1 MTKKEYAKQFRDLP
15 DALSA
20 VEVAEALRVSVKTVY
35 KLIRADTIPAVRVGR
50 EYRVAK
56 GALINFLR
64 SAEKKGEKRYVL
76 SDNSSRSA

>member
-1 MTKKEYAKQFRDLP
+1 MTKKEYGKKFRDLP

-20 VEVAEALRVSVKTVY
+20 KELAQALRVNVKTVY
-35 KLIRADTIPAVRVGR
+35 KLIRNGEIPAVRVGR

-56 GALINFLR
+56 GTLVDYLR
-64 SAEKKGEKRYVL
+64 STERKAGNKYVL

>member
-1 MTKKEYAKQFRDLP
+1 MTKKEYAKRFRELP

-20 VEVAEALRVSVKTVY
+20 VETAEALRVNVKTVY
-35 KLIRADTIPAVRVGR
+35 KLIRADAIPAVRVGR

-56 GALINFLR
+56 GALIDFLR
-64 SAEKKGEKRYVL
+64 SAEKKNEKRYVL

>member
-1 MTKKEYAKQFRDLP
+1 MTKKEYGKKFRDLP

-20 VEVAEALRVSVKTVY
+20 KELAQVLRVNVKTVY
-35 KLIRADTIPAVRVGR
+35 KLIRTGEIPAVRVGR

-56 GALINFLR
+56 GTLVDYLR
-64 SAEKKGEKRYVL
+64 STERKAGNKYVH

>member
-1 MTKKEYAKQFRDLP
+1 MTKKEYGKKFRDLP

-20 VEVAEALRVSVKTVY
+20 KELAQALRVNVKTVY
-35 KLIRADTIPAVRVGR
+35 KLIRTGEIPAVRVGR

-56 GALINFLR
+56 GTLVDYLR
-64 SAEKKGEKRYVL
+64 STERKAGNKNVL